1 MSRRTAVIEE
11 EFDDDTDLPLPN
23 NVVPHTGTKGA
34 ILEAISD
41 DEGDPEAGPATPSN
55 AQFTRAAAA
64 AGSDSGGMRPGSG
77 PHINQVTDITPYK
90 KWICV
95 YPIYIDAKR
104 AYGTGQRRIPR
115 EKSVW
120 WPLSRDMAEAA
131 GRLGFGVLHEVQKF
145 HPRDW
150 ENPGRVRVQL
160 KKDGRLVNPKIR
172 NKKELLELIAMQIQI
187 GKPDNIPRPPYT
199 TTSAEAPAESTPAP
213 TPAKGKQL
221 ASKTAGKGASSG
233 TTVAPAAVPA
243 TKRLPAPPAPHPPLA
258 NRVSPFS
265 PALVSGVL
273 IDTVKAGMN
282 APDPITGAPGGG
294 GGVGKGK
301 RKVVR
306 VRQ

>member
-1 MSRRTAVIEE
+1 MSRRTAVIED
-11 EFDDDTDLPLPN
+11 EFDDDTDLPLPAKSL
-23 NVVPHTGTKGA
+23 PHTGTKGA
-34 ILEAISD
+34 ILEAVSD
-41 DEGDPEAGPATPSN
+41 DEGDSSSAGPATPSKT
-55 AQFTRAAAA
+55 QLSREAAAA
-64 AGSDSGGMRPGSG
+64 AGAV
-77 PHINQVTDITPYK
+77 ITDITPYK

-115 EKSVW
+115 EKAVW

-131 GRLGFGVLHEVQKF
+131 TRLGFGTLHEAQKF

-160 KKDGRLVNPKIR
+160 KKDGRLVNPRIR
-172 NKKELLELIAMQIQI
+172 NKKELLELISMQIQMV
-187 GKPDNIPRPPYT
+187 KPENVPRPPF
-199 TTSAEAPAESTPAP
+199 SANVPDAPVEPVAP
-213 TPAKGKQL
+213 STPAKGKQL

-233 TTVAPAAVPA
+233 TSVAPAATSA
-243 TKRLPAPPAPHPPLA
+243 AKRLPAPPAPHPPLA
-258 NRVSPFS
+258 NRVSPYS

-282 APDPITGAPGGG
+282 APDPIMGAPGGG
-294 GGVGKGK
+294 GGKGK